1 MKKILLIEDDE
12 LILKMLQFKLKKEGF
27 QVFIAKDGDSGIK
40 AVHEIKP
47 DLVVTDIM
55 VPFKSGLEI
64 TYLVKKSYPE
74 LPVIVL
80 SALGEEENSVQQA
93 FKLGASDFI
102 SKPFNPNELAFRVKR
117 FI

>member
-12 LILKMLQFKLKKEGF
+12 LILKMVQFKLKKEGF
-27 QVFIAKDGDSGIK
+27 QVYIARDGDSGIK
-40 AVHEIKP
+40 AVHEHKP
-47 DLVVTDIM
+47 DMVITDVM

-64 TYLVKKSYPE
+64 IYLVKKDYPQI
-74 LPVIVL
+74 PVIVL

-93 FKLGASDFI
+93 FKLGANDFI
-102 SKPFNPNELAFRVKR
+102 SKPFNPNELMLRINR

>member
-12 LILKMLQFKLKKEGF
+12 LILKMVQFKLKKEGF
-27 QVFIAKDGDSGIK
+27 QVYIARDGDSGIK
-40 AVHEIKP
+40 AVHEYKP
-47 DLVVTDIM
+47 DLVITDVM

-64 TYLVKKSYPE
+64 IYLVKKEYPQM
-74 LPVIVL
+74 PVIVL

-102 SKPFNPNELAFRVKR
+102 SKPFNPNELMLRINR
-117 FI
+117 FV